1 MERPPLRYLKPTP
14 GKTFRT
20 LNEAEIEATVKN
32 NLTLAA
38 ALLANQPVDPEV
50 WKPAAVAIAP
60 PPPPPPPPVV
70 HDEDG
75 PLPTAPPPAYHE
87 DRAGDVDEECWA
99 SPPRRRYDPDAYY
112 DAKAAVTTTD
122 VDNLGRGV
130 AAALRYSTDAARQ
143 SLEATDDLRRR
154 IAELELTV
162 ANRLE
167 DEAPPPAKPSRLR
180 VHRPPPSRRVRA
192 ARVGHIRQH
201 GTDGGGAERG
211 PGRRGPPRLD
221 GPAPGPRRVLR
232 VVLGPLRAGPRV
244 AGRRRGRGPAGP
256 PIDSPD
262 GQCSI
267 APSYETDDEQMP
279 SPGAIKRTKGRAR
292 ARATV
297 NARGA
302 ARPRWPQGR
311 GAARGRPP
319 ARAAVG
325 AE

>member
-20 LNEAEIEATVKN
+20 LNAAEIEATVKN

-50 WKPAAVAIAP
+50 WKPAAVALAP

-112 DAKAAVTTTD
+112 DAKAAVTSND

-167 DEAPPPAKPSRLR
+167 DEAPPPTEAFSPSS
-180 VHRPPPSRRVRA
+180 PPPA
-192 ARVGHIRQH
+192 AF
-201 GTDGGGAERG
+201 
-211 PGRRGPPRLD
+211 
-221 GPAPGPRRVLR
+221 
-232 VVLGPLRAGPRV
+232 
-244 AGRRRGRGPAGP
+244 
-256 PIDSPD
+256 
-262 GQCSI
+262 
-267 APSYETDDEQMP
+267 
-279 SPGAIKRTKGRAR
+279 SPGSVRREWGTSASTA
-292 ARATV
+292 
-297 NARGA
+297 
-302 ARPRWPQGR
+302 
-311 GAARGRPP
+311 
-319 ARAAVG
+319 
-325 AE
+325 